1 MRPNASPRTP
11 LPGLVGV
18 CQAEKAPRERMA
30 TPSVGGLAARDGTQ
44 KRLVYLDA
52 FRSLSVT
59 IVVALHVLE
68 ICHACR
74 NECNWTTPLF
84 YFEYMSG
91 LFFSISG
98 VVNSLSVCGQLRR
111 TGRSLPAIR
120 SQLVRGLFLAAI
132 GVSMHAVENVAR
144 ELFEAPDD
152 VELRR
157 LLQLR
162 RLREDF
168 TRQLYVAMSD
178 PRALVFHG
186 VCSFLASCLLI
197 AVQVLLP
204 ATHGTRQL
212 ALLGLGALVL
222 AAHPPLRRAVDRAT
236 CCTVKTCDSTSTAPA
251 GKGAL
256 FRVPARCTFVLG
268 NGTVAAQ
275 SPFDPCDFDAPA
287 GIGLYL
293 PRCPT
298 RPLLT
303 AAAAILNVTALEE
316 GPTAEALCERAERQP
331 RAACFEAG
339 PWRVGG
345 SEVSCRQLATRGECA
360 VAKVADTT
368 PFIDQPD
375 AFAIARAGAGG
386 HDGPVAELCPRA
398 CQPWLCLDST
408 ERVAQAEQLRRA
420 VNDPSVVSS
429 AEAAKPEAE
438 AERLAE
444 SRRNA
449 ARARAKAVH
458 RRRERLG
465 RLGLRRAEL
474 GAPKLDFVP
483 TAEAAAQAAGVVAG
497 EASGLTDIE
506 ASLLTDPLEVETATR
521 ESTCREALIN
531 QYTDEARRSHGM
543 PYAAFGREWCPSIA
557 ISEVTRLAEVVSRTC
572 TRAPWWAE
580 RAMTAPELSW
590 GGRAA
595 ALGLQLGFGLHG
607 AFSYLAA
614 SLAGAAVGM
623 HLHQSGPNRA
633 LYVVGGLGCALSFA
647 IGLTWTYELRKVVEE
662 ENVYAAQPATDA
674 FMRASSHTRVLW
686 GASEMAIILVGIAF
700 VDAVPARRVAWERS
714 TRRFARLGQCSLTV
728 FAFNDLFGRLVYL
741 PFRRYAVAANLS
753 LKGADHNSL
762 DSSFLFEIG
771 VTRTSPAERTRQSIA
786 EDAWVL
792 LYILATLF
800 GWASLLALWSRVG
813 FVCSFEWWI
822 GKLIGV
828 GKATRP
834 AGKADA
840 AGGAGGVGG
849 AGGAGE
855 AGEADD
861 RRPGAAESATLSEE
875 ATDLAD
881 LPDGAV
887 VWIWLLT
894 MTWAP
899 AAGWAVLSST
909 WLAPS
914 LNDYY
919 YQLNATHLLLTPLG
933 TGADGK
939 MHVSASEDGWRWLVH
954 KAAPPMK
961 LSLGAQLFVL
971 SYVLPVLGC
980 QLRLV
985 VLGMQRRRAQL
996 EAAAAIISG
1005 KLETAAAEGV
1015 LSTNL
1020 KSTAKS
1026 NAAAPSPAKSRTAA
1040 SPTRKARPKLD

>member
-1 MRPNASPRTP
+1 MLSTTVFQFLIWFILKAAQKWQFEDPECVSAPSSGC
-11 LPGLVGV
+11 L
-18 CQAEKAPRERMA
+18 APREF
-30 TPSVGGLAARDGTQ
+30 Q
-44 KRLVYLDA
+44 KGMLQPQRLIYLDA

-132 GVSMHAVENVAR
+132 GISMHAVENVAR

-197 AVQVLLP
+197 AVQVMLP

-222 AAHPPLRRAVDRAT
+222 AVHPPLRRAVDRAT

-268 NGTVAAQ
+268 NGTMAAR

-287 GIGLYL
+287 GNGLYL
-293 PRCPT
+293 PPCPT
-298 RPLLT
+298 RPLPT
-303 AAAAILNVTALEE
+303 ATAVLLNVTALEE
-316 GPTAEALCERAERQP
+316 GPTAAALCERAGRIP

-345 SEVSCRQLATRGECA
+345 SEVSCRQLAARGECA
-360 VAKVADTT
+360 VAKMADTT

-375 AFAIARAGAGG
+375 ARAIARAGAGG
-386 HDGPVAELCPRA
+386 LEGPVAELCPRA
-398 CQPWLCLDST
+398 CQPWICLDST

-429 AEAAKPEAE
+429 AEAAKPEGE

-444 SRRNA
+444 SRRDA
-449 ARARAKAVH
+449 ARARAKAVR

-474 GAPKLDFVP
+474 GAPTLDYEP
-483 TAEAAAQAAGVVAG
+483 APPSLSLPPEDLETAAEAA
-497 EASGLTDIE
+497 SDIE
-506 ASLLTDPLEVETATR
+506 ALLLTDPLEVEKATR
-521 ESTCREALIN
+521 ETTCREVLIN
-531 QYTDEARRSHGM
+531 QYTDEARRSHGV
-543 PYAAFGREWCPSIA
+543 PYAAFGREWCPEIS
-557 ISEVTRLAEVVSRTC
+557 ISEVTRLAEVVGRTC

-590 GGRAA
+590 RARAA
-595 ALGLQLGFGLHG
+595 ALVLQLAFGLHG
-607 AFSYLAA
+607 AFSYLGA

-623 HLHQSGPNRA
+623 HLHQNGPNRA

-647 IGLTWTYELRKVVEE
+647 VGLTRTYELRKVVEE
-662 ENVYAAQPATDA
+662 EGVHAAQPATDA
-674 FMRASSHTRVLW
+674 FMRASSHTRLLW

-714 TRRFARLGQCSLTV
+714 TRRFARLGQRSLTV

-762 DSSFLFEIG
+762 GTSFLFEIG
-771 VTRTSPAERTRQSIA
+771 VTRTAPAERTRQGVA

-792 LYILATLF
+792 LYILATLL

-813 FVCSFEWWI
+813 YVCSFEWWI

-834 AGKADA
+834 PGIAGAASAAGKA
-840 AGGAGGVGG
+840 
-849 AGGAGE
+849 GE
-855 AGEADD
+855 VDNQ
-861 RRPGAAESATLSEE
+861 RPGTAESATLSEE
-875 ATDLAD
+875 AIDLAD
-881 LPDGAV
+881 LPDGAA

-909 WLAPS
+909 LLAPS

-961 LSLGAQLFVL
+961 LSLGALLFVL

-980 QLRLV
+980 QLRLI
-985 VLGMQRRRAQL
+985 VLGMQRRRARL
-996 EAAAAIISG
+996 AAKLADEAAAAIISG
-1005 KLETAAAEGV
+1005 KLKTAAAEGV
-1015 LSTNL
+1015 LSTNS
-1020 KSTAKS
+1020 KSTA
-1026 NAAAPSPAKSRTAA
+1026 RTPA